1 MWDWMQILI
10 PRTVLQSC
18 DMSTKKTLNIAMIGQ
33 GFMGRAHS
41 NAYQQVNHF
50 FDTNFNLNLKVI
62 CGRDRER
69 LKGIATQWGWAEAE
83 TDWRKLIDRKDV
95 DVIDI
100 GTPNDLHAKIAIAAA
115 ETGKIVLCEKP
126 LAMNV
131 AEAERMVQAVKGKP
145 NLVWFNYRR
154 VPAIAFAKQVIGE
167 GRIGEVYHYRATYLN
182 SSGLN
187 ASRANTWR
195 YSKATAGS
203 GAAGD
208 LLSHLIDLALWL
220 NGPMTELCSMLK
232 TFVPGRDVDDAVV
245 MMTRFANGS
254 IGTFE
259 ASRYGTGNRN
269 RNMFEIHG
277 SKGAVVFNLEDMN
290 RLQFFDVADASELSG
305 MRNILVTGPGHPYV
319 NQFWPPGHVIGYEHT
334 FVATLADFLK
344 AMDEGT
350 EFHANFEDGLRVQR
364 VLGAVEES
372 AENKGWIRVS

>member
-1 MWDWMQILI
+1 
-10 PRTVLQSC
+10 
-18 DMSTKKTLNIAMIGQ
+18 MIGQ

-50 FDTNFNLNLKVI
+50 FDTNFNLNLKVV

-69 LKGIATQWGWAEAE
+69 LPDIAAKWGWAETE
-83 TDWRKLIDRKDV
+83 TDWRKLLDRKDI
-95 DVIDI
+95 DLIDI
-100 GTPNDLHAKIAIAAA
+100 GTPNDLHAEIAISAA
-115 ETGKIVLCEKP
+115 EAGKIVLCEKP

-154 VPAIAFAKQVIGE
+154 VPAIAFAKQLIEE
-167 GRIGEVYHYRATYLN
+167 GRIGEIYHYRATYLN

-220 NGPMTELCSMLK
+220 NSPITELCSMLK
-232 TFVPGRDVDDAVV
+232 TFVPGRDVDDAAV
-245 MMTRFANGS
+245 MLTRFANGS

-277 SKGAVVFNLEDMN
+277 SKGAVVFNLEEMN
-290 RLQFFDVADASELSG
+290 RLQFFDVADPSELSG

-350 EFHANFEDGLRVQR
+350 EFHPNFEDGLKVQR
-364 VLGAVEES
+364 VLGAVDEA
-372 AENKGWIRVS
+372 AEKRAWVRVS

>member
-1 MWDWMQILI
+1 
-10 PRTVLQSC
+10 
-18 DMSTKKTLNIAMIGQ
+18 MSTKKTLNVAMIGQ

-50 FDTNFNLNLKVI
+50 FDTNFNLYLKVI

-69 LKGIATQWGWAEAE
+69 LKGIASQWGWAETE

-95 DVIDI
+95 DLIDI
-100 GTPNDLHAKIAIAAA
+100 GTPNNLHAEIAIAAA
-115 ETGKIVLCEKP
+115 EAGKIVLCEKP

-154 VPAIAFAKQVIGE
+154 VPAIAFAKQLIDE
-167 GRIGEVYHYRATYLN
+167 GRIGDIYHYRATYLN

-208 LLSHLIDLALWL
+208 LLSHLIDLTLWL
-220 NGPMTELCSMLK
+220 NGPITELCSMLK
-232 TFVPGRDVDDAVV
+232 TFVPGRDVDDAAV

-254 IGTFE
+254 VGTFE

-277 SKGAVVFNLEDMN
+277 SKGAAVFNLEEMN
-290 RLQFFDVADASELSG
+290 RLQFFDVNDPSELSG

-319 NQFWPPGHVIGYEHT
+319 DQFWPPGHVIGYEHT

-350 EFHANFEDGLRVQR
+350 EFHANFEDGLKVQT
-364 VLGAVEES
+364 VLGAVDES
-372 AENKGWIRVS
+372 AEKKEWIRVP

>member
-1 MWDWMQILI
+1 LI
-10 PRTVLQSC
+10 
-18 DMSTKKTLNIAMIGQ
+18 
-33 GFMGRAHS
+33 
-41 NAYQQVNHF
+41 
-50 FDTNFNLNLKVI
+50 
-62 CGRDRER
+62 E
-69 LKGIATQWGWAEAE
+69 
-83 TDWRKLIDRKDV
+83 
-95 DVIDI
+95 
-100 GTPNDLHAKIAIAAA
+100 
-115 ETGKIVLCEKP
+115 
-126 LAMNV
+126 
-131 AEAERMVQAVKGKP
+131 
-145 NLVWFNYRR
+145 
-154 VPAIAFAKQVIGE
+154 E

-305 MRNILVTGPGHPYV
+305 MRNILITGPGHPYV

-364 VLGAVEES
+364 VLGAVEDS